1 MPCAPS
7 VNCPQSPS
15 GTRPDATGAPLTRR
29 FVTPLPFAFPPAPDG
44 PVPAEARAV
53 TASAVI
59 SPLMIERLVTTL
71 SARAAATVV
80 TVVVA
85 LAVIEPAR
93 TIDPSEGKVKLPAEG
108 AESGGDVIDGDAAEL
123 AFAGETL
130 IAQAVADAPGFCAG
144 PPASAEPKARSAS
157 GRRSTRRRTRPDSAS
172 DARPPSR
179 SFDNNSQVGSRR
191 WPVPRTTSRC
201 RRAPV

>member
-15 GTRPDATGAPLTRR
+15 GPLPDATGAPFTTR
-29 FVTPLPFAFPPAPDG
+29 FVIPLPFALPPAPDG
-44 PVPAEARAV
+44 PVPADARAV

-59 SPLMIERLVTTL
+59 SPLKIERLVTTL
-71 SARAAATVV
+71 SAWAAATVV
-80 TVVVA
+80 TDVLA
-85 LAVIEPAR
+85 LAVIDPAR
-93 TIDPSEGKVKLPAEG
+93 TIEPSEGNEKLPADG
-108 AESGGDVIDGDAAEL
+108 PLCGGEVTDGEAAEL

-157 GRRSTRRRTRPDSAS
+157 GRSSTRRRTREGFCQRFPTPSS
-172 DARPPSR
+172 GRPVLHGAFP
-179 SFDNNSQVGSRR
+179 
-191 WPVPRTTSRC
+191 
-201 RRAPV
+201 